1 MTCASSQGRRLTVT
15 HCPLVVTSLGTAAAM
30 PASCLPL
37 LLPLLLLVLGPASVS
52 AILNPGLGPGQCRE
66 QVEVATRH
74 NVTRMVPVTDT
85 LSELCFSLQE
95 GFRCNRQ
102 VNCAWLA

>member
-1 MTCASSQGRRLTVT
+1 
-15 HCPLVVTSLGTAAAM
+15 M

-37 LLPLLLLVLGPASVS
+37 LLLLGPATVS

-66 QVEVATRH
+66 RVDVATRH

-85 LSELCFSLQE
+85 ISELCFSLQE
-95 GFRCNRQ
+95 GFSCDRQ
-102 VNCAWLA
+102 VTCGWLA

>member
-1 MTCASSQGRRLTVT
+1 MVT
-15 HCPLVVTSLGTAAAM
+15 QCPLVVTSLGTAAAM
-30 PASCLPL
+30 PASCLL
-37 LLPLLLLVLGPASVS
+37 FLLPLLLVLGPATVS

-85 LSELCFSLQE
+85 ISELCFSLQE
-95 GFRCNRQ
+95 GFRCDRQ

>member
-1 MTCASSQGRRLTVT
+1 
-15 HCPLVVTSLGTAAAM
+15 M

-37 LLPLLLLVLGPASVS
+37 LLLVLVLVLVLGPATVS

>member
-1 MTCASSQGRRLTVT
+1 MTCASSQGRRLTVVT
-15 HCPLVVTSLGTAAAM
+15 HCPLVVTSLETVVAM

-37 LLPLLLLVLGPASVS
+37 LLPLVLVLGPATVS

-95 GFRCNRQ
+95 GFLCDRK
-102 VNCAWLA
+102 VTLGWLA

>member
-1 MTCASSQGRRLTVT
+1 MVT

-37 LLPLLLLVLGPASVS
+37 LLLLVLVLGPATVS

-102 VNCAWLA
+102 VNCGWLA

>member
-1 MTCASSQGRRLTVT
+1 
-15 HCPLVVTSLGTAAAM
+15 M

-37 LLPLLLLVLGPASVS
+37 LLLVVLVLVVLVLGPATVS

-102 VNCAWLA
+102 VTCGWLA